1 MSDPI
6 QNRYDI
12 SFFFDVRNGNP
23 NGDPDAGNM
32 PRIDPETG
40 LGIVSDV
47 CLKRK
52 VRNYV
57 ELSMG
62 DSAGYRIY
70 VQDGV
75 ILNDRNREAYV
86 ATGIKLNKKKLP
98 KDEEGRAVTRFM
110 CDNFF
115 DIRTFGAVMTTEV
128 NCGQVRGPVQFCFSD
143 SIDPIVPSEMSITR
157 MAVTNE
163 KDKAAES
170 GRTMGR
176 KQFVPYGLYRM
187 NGFISAPLAE
197 KSGFGDE
204 DLQVLVTSLMNMFE
218 VDRSASHGLMTS
230 RMLFLFKHD
239 SRLGNC
245 RSERLFDLVAARKR
259 CEGAPRSFSD
269 YEIVFDEGALPE
281 GVSVEVLS

>member
-86 ATGIKLNKKKLP
+86 TTGIKLNKKKLP

-187 NGFISAPLAE
+187 NGFISAPPRRE
-197 KSGFGDE
+197 
-204 DLQVLVTSLMNMFE
+204 
-218 VDRSASHGLMTS
+218 
-230 RMLFLFKHD
+230 
-239 SRLGNC
+239 
-245 RSERLFDLVAARKR
+245 ERLRRRGPPGARDEPHEHVRGGPLGVARTHDVENAVPLQARQPSR
-259 CEGAPRSFSD
+259 QLQERAAVRPRGRA
-269 YEIVFDEGALPE
+269 EAVRRRAA
-281 GVSVEVLS
+281 VLLGLRDRLR